1 MTNIFTRA
9 WDAVKS
15 WATSS
20 AEIQTVMV
28 ELTNAEHAL
37 LEKFHPL
44 FNQILTTI
52 GTQGVQIVDDALA
65 GAMAT
70 ITNGGSI
77 GAGIAAAAETAL
89 SQIVTDSKADAK
101 NAVYGL
107 LAATAAALPVAA
119 VNPAP
124 APIAA

>member
-1 MTNIFTRA
+1 MTNIIIRA

-20 AEIQTVMV
+20 AEIQTVVV
-28 ELTNAEHAL
+28 ELTAAEHSL

-52 GTQGVQIVDDALA
+52 GTQGIQIVEDALT
-65 GAMAT
+65 GVMAT
-70 ITNGGSI
+70 VTDGGNI
-77 GAGIAAAAETAL
+77 GAGIAAAATQALGQIETAG
-89 SQIVTDSKADAK
+89 QADAK

-107 LAATAAALPVAA
+107 LAATAASLPVTESATATTAA
-119 VNPAP
+119 
-124 APIAA
+124 